1 MGFCNGSYNVIM
13 GYLLE
18 VHRGKI
24 GIVEKKMETTMM
36 GLYTQDSQGMS
47 SGKGSVRDNLFNTD
61 YFRESFPYSHGA

>member
-1 MGFCNGSYNVIM
+1 M

-24 GIVEKKMETTMM
+24 GIMEKQMETAMM

-47 SGKGSVRDNLFNTD
+47 SGKGSVRDNLLNRD
-61 YFRESFPYSHGA
+61 YFRDPFPYSHGA